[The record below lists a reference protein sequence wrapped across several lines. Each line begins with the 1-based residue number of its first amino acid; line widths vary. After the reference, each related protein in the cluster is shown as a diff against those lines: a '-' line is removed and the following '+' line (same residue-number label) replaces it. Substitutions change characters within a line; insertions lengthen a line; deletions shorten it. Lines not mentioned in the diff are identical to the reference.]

1 MHRMIRRTL
10 TSVAA
15 LPLLL
20 TAAPALAGAP
30 TDQLKSSID
39 QVIKVIEDTALK
51 AEGSTEK
58 RRVAIREAAGN
69 TFDFGEAAKR
79 ALGKHWQSLSEPDR
93 QEFTGLFADLL
104 ERGYVARIEEYSG
117 EKIIYISDN
126 VDADAATVK
135 TKFTTKKGTEIPID
149 YRMLRK
155 GDRWL
160 VYDVAVEGLSLV
172 GNYRGQFNKIIETS
186 SYQDL
191 VKKMKARNDEFV
203 APAAAKKKS

>member
-10 TSVAA
+10 TGIAA

-20 TAAPALAGAP
+20 AAAPALAGAP
-30 TDQLKSSID
+30 TDQLKSSIN
-39 QVIKVIEDTALK
+39 QVIKVLEDTALK
-51 AEGSTEK
+51 AEGSAEK
-58 RRVAIREAAGN
+58 RRAAIRQVANN

-79 ALGKHWQSLSEPDR
+79 SLGKHWQSLSEQDR

-104 ERGYVARIEEYSG
+104 ERGYVTRIEEYSG
-117 EKIIYISDN
+117 EKIVYAGDN

-135 TKFTTKKGTEIPID
+135 TRFTTKSGTEIPVD

-160 VYDVAVEGLSLV
+160 VYDVTVEGLSLV
-172 GNYRGQFNKIIETS
+172 SNYRGQFNKIIETS
-186 SYQDL
+186 SYQEL
-191 VKKMKARNDEFV
+191 VKRMKARNEEFG
-203 APAAAKKKS
+203 APAAKKKS